1 MIAIQK
7 RTILKYLP
15 IANILFW
22 ITNMI
27 SYISTYQVVFQGKP
41 YYVRSYLAKTVTTN
55 LWSSE
60 FIVIVWLLMR
70 LALYDAC
77 FGNYK
82 HYNWACF
89 RPALSPSIPVW
100 LVMGPHPS
108 QYSAAFWPPMVSLD
122 VISKKINRTVFN
134 FCFLYTRLSF
144 LAKQKQDWQ
153 IDYYCNKI

>member
-22 ITNMI
+22 ITNII

-70 LALYDAC
+70 MALYDAC
-77 FGNYK
+77 FGNDKY
-82 HYNWACF
+82 YDWACF
-89 RPALSPSIPVW
+89 RPALSDWQAPIRHCCFLTTYGFCW
-100 LVMGPHPS
+100 CYF
-108 QYSAAFWPPMVSLD
+108 Q
-122 VISKKINRTVFN
+122 KKNNRTVFN
-134 FCFLYTRLSF
+134 FCFLYKIYHHSHF
-144 LAKQKQDWQ
+144 LAKKRK
-153 IDYYCNKI
+153 IDKSTNCNKI